1 MFRRI
6 YFGLCSFRGNQSQ
19 THRIRNLQSNEGVKS
34 SELCD
39 IKKVETEFKQDAD
52 MVDFDIENIDMGKVI
67 DEAYS
72 LVEIPLDIRG
82 IEFERSYEKR
92 RK

>member
-19 THRIRNLQSNEGVKS
+19 THRIRNLQSNEGAKS

-39 IKKVETEFKQDAD
+39 IKKVETEFKQDRRKN
-52 MVDFDIENIDMGKVI
+52 ENDKYENKSKDYLGV
-67 DEAYS
+67 
-72 LVEIPLDIRG
+72 
-82 IEFERSYEKR
+82 EKR
-92 RK
+92 G

>member
-39 IKKVETEFKQDAD
+39 IKKVETEFKQD
-52 MVDFDIENIDMGKVI
+52 
-67 DEAYS
+67 
-72 LVEIPLDIRG
+72 
-82 IEFERSYEKR
+82 
-92 RK
+92 RKKMKTTNMKIKAKTI